1 MQQCPLQSLWCLALP
16 HGYILSC
23 AVQFVAGGLQ
33 ISVVV
38 AIDFTAS
45 NGDVLTPGSLHYNR
59 LVSET
64 IDTTTTCLVSCICTV
79 EYQGR

>member
-1 MQQCPLQSLWCLALP
+1 MYAVLSHVFLMARLNFICT
-16 HGYILSC
+16 LSC

-64 IDTTTTCLVSCICTV
+64 TETTTFLVSCICTA
-79 EYQGR
+79 EYRGR

>member
-1 MQQCPLQSLWCLALP
+1 
-16 HGYILSC
+16 
-23 AVQFVAGGLQ
+23 VQFVAGGLQ

-64 IDTTTTCLVSCICTV
+64 NCDCEFLSIARVYTV
-79 EYQGR
+79 EYRGR